1 MVTPYDGTQRGV
13 RLHGRASDAD
23 PFAFHQIVPG
33 DEGQYPAEDLV
44 MYLVR
49 QAAPRLRQPAMI
61 RDLVAARQSQ
71 ELPQRPRIRTAPD
84 NPAFA
89 VDALEI
95 ADQQHAEIAAR
106 RQRRGSHPRRIIG
119 LARLLD
125 KAIAARLAQQLLED
139 RKSTRLNSSH

>member
-1 MVTPYDGTQRGV
+1 MCVFFSGYGDHRD
-13 RLHGRASDAD
+13 LHVLTHSFPTRRSSDL
-23 PFAFHQIVPG
+23 
-33 DEGQYPAEDLV
+33 YPAEDLV

-61 RDLVAARQSQ
+61 RDRVAARQSQ
-71 ELPQRPRIRTAPD
+71 ELPQRQRIRTAPD

-95 ADQQHAEIAAR
+95 ADQQHAEIA
-106 RQRRGSHPRRIIG
+106 
-119 LARLLD
+119 
-125 KAIAARLAQQLLED
+125 D

>member
-13 RLHGRASDAD
+13 RLHGRAIDAD
-23 PFAFHQIVPG
+23 PLAFHQIVPG

-71 ELPQRPRIRTAPD
+71 ELPQRQRIRTAPH
-84 NPAFA
+84 NPAIA
-89 VDALEI
+89 VEALEK
-95 ADQQHAEIAAR
+95 ADQHHAEIA
-106 RQRRGSHPRRIIG
+106 PRRHS
-119 LARLLD
+119 
-125 KAIAARLAQQLLED
+125 QV
-139 RKSTRLNSSH
+139 S